1 MNPLAAIAD
10 EKPFALLGPR
20 PALPP
25 GWWESYWAVVVLALA
40 AITLLALLLALWG
53 RRRQPGVTPRD
64 ALEAALA
71 AAGALPPAEAVRH
84 VTAAFRTYLAAA
96 HPAAGAALSTEEL
109 AHRLANLPVFLPARQ
124 PLFAALRA
132 ADAAKFA
139 GAALEPAILIA
150 AVREAAARVEDA
162 RRALGGPD
170 A

>member
-1 MNPLAAIAD
+1 MTFLAATAD
-10 EKPFALLGPR
+10 ERPFALQGPR

-40 AITLLALLLALWG
+40 AVTLLALLLATW
-53 RRRQPGVTPRD
+53 RRRRRPAASPR
-64 ALEAALA
+64 ARLEATLA
-71 AAGALPPAEAVRH
+71 SAGALPPTAAVRE
-84 VTAAFRTYLAAA
+84 VTTAFRAYLAAA

-109 AHRLANLPVFLPARQ
+109 GQRLANLPLFLPARQ

-150 AVREAAARVEDA
+150 AVREAADRVEDA
-162 RRALGGPD
+162 HRALGGP
-170 A
+170 AA

>member
-1 MNPLAAIAD
+1 MTFLAATAD

-25 GWWESYWAVVVLALA
+25 GWWESYWAGVVLAVA
-40 AITLLALLLALWG
+40 AATLLALLLAAWL
-53 RRRQPGVTPRD
+53 RRRRPGVAPR
-64 ALEAALA
+64 ATLEATLVA
-71 AAGALPPAEAVRH
+71 AASLAPADATLR
-84 VTAAFRTYLAAA
+84 VTAAFRGYLASA

-109 AHRLANLPVFLPARQ
+109 ETRLASLPLFLPARQ

-150 AVREAAARVEDA
+150 AVREAADRVEDA
-162 RRALGGPD
+162 RRALGAP
-170 A
+170 AA